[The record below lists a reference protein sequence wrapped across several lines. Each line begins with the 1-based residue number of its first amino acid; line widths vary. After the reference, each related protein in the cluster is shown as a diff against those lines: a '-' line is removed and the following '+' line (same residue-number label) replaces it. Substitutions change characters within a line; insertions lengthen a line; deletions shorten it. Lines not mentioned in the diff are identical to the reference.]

1 MDSGDKKSS
10 SSVLVTKIFV
20 GGISWDT
27 TDSGFTS
34 FFSKF
39 GEIKDAQIM
48 RDKSTGGSRGFG
60 FVKFADPSSVDK
72 VLSQE
77 LELDGR
83 KIDCKIAVPRG
94 EIGTGPG
101 QHRTRK
107 LFIGGLSPLT
117 TQEQFKEHFSQFG
130 NLVNAVIM
138 IDHQTNRSRG
148 FGFVTY
154 DSEDAVDA
162 VLARTHTI
170 NGKVVECKKAI
181 PKQQIDVRGQG
192 LYGPSFDAYGYPAGY
207 GYGYHEYPPREYFYG
222 APMFGRGFA
231 PMGRGFP
238 VGRGGGR
245 GGGRGYAFDF
255 GGRGR
260 DRQQFHPYRT

>member
-1 MDSGDKKSS
+1 
-10 SSVLVTKIFV
+10 
-20 GGISWDT
+20 
-27 TDSGFTS
+27 
-34 FFSKF
+34 
-39 GEIKDAQIM
+39 M

-60 FVKFADPSSVDK
+60 FVKFADPGSVDK

-94 EIGTGPG
+94 EIGAGPG

-107 LFIGGLSPLT
+107 LFIGGLSPVT

-138 IDHQTNRSRG
+138 IDHHTNRSRG

-170 NGKVVECKKAI
+170 NGKVIECKKAI
-181 PKQQIDVRGQG
+181 PKQQIDVRGGQG
-192 LYGPSFDAYGYPAGY
+192 YAPFDAYGYPAPGY
-207 GYGYHEYPPREYFYG
+207 GYGYPEYPPREYFFG
-222 APMFGRGFA
+222 APMFGRGFGA

-238 VGRGGGR
+238 IGRGMGRGRGGY
-245 GGGRGYAFDF
+245 GGFDF
-255 GGRGR
+255 GRGR
-260 DRQQFHPYRT
+260 DRQFHPYRS